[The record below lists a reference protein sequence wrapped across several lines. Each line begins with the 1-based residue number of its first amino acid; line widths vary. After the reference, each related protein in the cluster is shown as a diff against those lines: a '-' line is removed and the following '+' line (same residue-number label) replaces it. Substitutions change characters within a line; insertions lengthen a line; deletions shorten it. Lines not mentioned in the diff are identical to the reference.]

1 MPIVS
6 VEVVVG
12 ANDAMAQDFVQ
23 SLADAIGR
31 ALKSPAGQTWVRVRS
46 LARDQYAENEALL
59 DAAQLPVF
67 VTILKRHPPQGA
79 ELKGEVTALTHAVA
93 QVIGRP
99 TACVHIEYAP
109 AAAGRL
115 SFGGVL
121 VQ

>member
-46 LARDQYAENEALL
+46 LARDRSSDRVRTHRVRTGCSRPSFVRWRPRSMIMLPNISLNP
-59 DAAQLPVF
+59 DASPA
-67 VTILKRHPPQGA
+67 
-79 ELKGEVTALTHAVA
+79 ALTR
-93 QVIGRP
+93 RP
-99 TACVHIEYAP
+99 LGA
-109 AAAGRL
+109 
-115 SFGGVL
+115 
-121 VQ
+121 